1 MSDST
6 QGRIGRQR
14 APRVHITYDVEDG
27 DATESRELPL
37 VAGVVSDLSGDASD
51 PVQYAQRQFTDVESD
66 GVEGLMRRL
75 NPTLKVTV
83 EDKIS
88 GAADTEIGTELA
100 FKSMDDFSPLGVAM
114 QFPQTR
120 KLLEMRSLLADLY
133 GKVESSEHLDGI
145 LGDILADETKRAQL
159 RSELDMPAEGGT
171 PE

>member
-27 DATESRELPL
+27 DATETRELPL
-37 VAGVVSDLSGDASD
+37 VAGVISDLSGDASD
-51 PVQYAQRQFTDVESD
+51 PVQYAQRQFVELESD

-75 NPTLKVTV
+75 NPTLNVTV

-88 GAADTEIGTELA
+88 GESETELGA
-100 FKSMDDFSPLGVAM
+100 ELEFKSMDDFSPHGVAM

-145 LGDILADETKRAQL
+145 LGDVLADEDKRAQL
-159 RSELDMPAEGGT
+159 RSELGMPEEGPAGG
-171 PE
+171 